1 VNILVDSSVWIDYF
15 RGKKSACSLDELISE
30 DLICVNDLILAE
42 LVPFLRIQKQDALIQ
57 LLKNVYKVTLTID
70 WQLIMEYQ
78 MRCLRAG
85 INKVGIP
92 DLIVL
97 QNCIQNDLH
106 LFTLDNHFRLISR
119 FVLFKLW

>member
-15 RGKKSACSLDELISE
+15 RGKKNAGSMDELISE

-42 LVPFLRIQKQDALIQ
+42 LVPFLRIQKQNDLIQ
-57 LLKNVYKVTLTID
+57 LLKNVYKVNLTID

-78 MRCLRAG
+78 TLCLHAG

-92 DLIVL
+92 DLFIL

-106 LFTLDNHFRLISR
+106 LFTFDKHFRMISR
-119 FVLFKLW
+119 FIPLNFW